1 MPPAQQLN
9 SFYFCVAA
17 ARPAAVMDIDALMA
31 TAQPPVMDIYAFASA
46 LGVHPEETAAR
57 MASSCDGL
65 LRTSKERID
74 LPLSMMDSPSS
85 SGPEGEQR
93 GSTATR
99 PTCEHSP
106 VPSKDLVRKRGCPTP
121 RTTALGGKKQKL
133 AVLAAIE
140 DCTRTDAPAEL
151 AIVDCARTDALA
163 ELLCSHAASGN
174 LAGVREVLAE
184 GADVNRGIYKGS
196 ASEGDLRE
204 ITPLQHAC
212 IQGDEA
218 CVLAIIEAG
227 ADLDK
232 VSMCGTALHAAA
244 NRGHEACVRMLI
256 KEGANVD
263 LTSWTGDSP
272 LFFACSHDYDAIITA
287 LLDANADPLIVDSKG
302 YTAAHYGRALLPW
315 ITGKD
320 GVKRRKALL
329 EQPRVP
335 VPWSREGHA
344 GFPKPRRE
352 QAVAL
357 VRAGAVLC
365 LATSNPGA
373 FRKPTPGTSS

>member
-1 MPPAQQLN
+1 
-9 SFYFCVAA
+9 
-17 ARPAAVMDIDALMA
+17 
-31 TAQPPVMDIYAFASA
+31 
-46 LGVHPEETAAR
+46 
-57 MASSCDGL
+57 
-65 LRTSKERID
+65 
-74 LPLSMMDSPSS
+74 MMESRACS
-85 SGPEGEQR
+85 
-93 GSTATR
+93 

-106 VPSKDLVRKRGCPTP
+106 VPSQDLARTRGCPTP
-121 RTTALGGKKQKL
+121 RTMALGGKKQKL
-133 AVLAAIE
+133 AVLAAI
-140 DCTRTDAPAEL
+140 
-151 AIVDCARTDALA
+151 VDECLFEARTDALA

-184 GADVNRGIYKGS
+184 GADVNRGIFKGS
-196 ASEGDLRE
+196 ASEGDLTE
-204 ITPLQHAC
+204 MTPLLHAC
-212 IQGDEA
+212 AHGNEA

-232 VSMCGTALHAAA
+232 VGRQGTALHAAA
-244 NRGHEACVRMLI
+244 HNGHEACARMLI
-256 KEGANVD
+256 IEGANVD
-263 LTSWTGDSP
+263 LTSWEGDSP
-272 LFFACSHDYDAIITA
+272 LFLACSEDHDAIITA
-287 LLDANADPLIVDSKG
+287 LLDANADPLIVDDDG

-315 ITGKD
+315 ITGKH

-329 EQPRVP
+329 EHPRVP

-373 FRKPTPGTSS
+373 FRNAWNEFMRETFLPAEIPPLSRVVSHVDALSIRNNAASLAFSPRVIG

>member
-1 MPPAQQLN
+1 MIPVACTPPTRRGRARTGKIDVSTSACVPPAQQLN
-9 SFYFCVAA
+9 SFCFCVAA

-74 LPLSMMDSPSS
+74 LPLSMMESPSS
-85 SGPEGEQR
+85 RGPEGEQR

-99 PTCEHSP
+99 RTCEHSP
-106 VPSKDLVRKRGCPTP
+106 VPSKDLARTRGCPTP
-121 RTTALGGKKQKL
+121 RTTASGKKQKL

-140 DCTRTDAPAEL
+140 DCTRTDALAELAIVDCARTDAPAEL

-196 ASEGDLRE
+196 ASEGDDLTE

-212 IQGDEA
+212 LHRGTRRA
-218 CVLAIIEAG
+218 C
-227 ADLDK
+227 
-232 VSMCGTALHAAA
+232 TARERDY
-244 NRGHEACVRMLI
+244 RGGC
-256 KEGANVD
+256 
-263 LTSWTGDSP
+263 
-272 LFFACSHDYDAIITA
+272 
-287 LLDANADPLIVDSKG
+287 
-302 YTAAHYGRALLPW
+302 
-315 ITGKD
+315 
-320 GVKRRKALL
+320 
-329 EQPRVP
+329 
-335 VPWSREGHA
+335 
-344 GFPKPRRE
+344 
-352 QAVAL
+352 
-357 VRAGAVLC
+357 
-365 LATSNPGA
+365 
-373 FRKPTPGTSS
+373 